1 MRYKVLRNWV
11 KSYGSPSDQW
21 RGASIDP
28 PPSKLS
34 LLDSSPDDTRDS
46 PAARRRGAEDDDHA
60 VAPTEDPPAA
70 GDTLVDIA
78 GLPGRDLRENVV
90 SWITVGKEVSAE
102 PKSLESPKRSRRP
115 VASHEE
121 PPE

>member
-1 MRYKVLRNWV
+1 M
-11 KSYGSPSDQW
+11 KSYGSPSDQC

-28 PPSKLS
+28 PPMVATHRTPGKLS

-78 GLPGRDLRENVV
+78 GLPGRDLREDVV
-90 SWITVGKEVSAE
+90 SWITFGKEVSAE